1 MVDSTTTVDD
11 LKQKIKQ
18 FMEDREWQQFHS
30 PKNMSMNIATEA
42 SELME
47 LFLWCDAHQSITEF
61 ESKRK
66 EAEEEVAD
74 IAITML
80 NFCIRMNID
89 LTTAISKKMEINAQ
103 HYPVV
108 RAKGNAKKYTEYQEL

>member
-1 MVDSTTTVDD
+1 MLDETTKIADI
-11 LKQKIKQ
+11 KQKIKQ

-30 PKNMSMNIATEA
+30 PKNMSMQIAIEA

-47 LFLWCDAHQSITEF
+47 LFLWCDSNQSSTDF

-66 EAEEEVAD
+66 EVEQEVAD
-74 IAITML
+74 IAVTLL

-89 LTTAISKKMEINAQ
+89 LATAINEKMEINAQ
-103 HYPVV
+103 RYPLE